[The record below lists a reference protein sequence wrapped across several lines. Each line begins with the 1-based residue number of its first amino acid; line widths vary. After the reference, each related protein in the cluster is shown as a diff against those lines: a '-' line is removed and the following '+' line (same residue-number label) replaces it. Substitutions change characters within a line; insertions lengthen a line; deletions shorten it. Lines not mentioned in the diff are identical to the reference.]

1 MGVRGMEQYLVD
13 GRSKPSKLHRRMIL
27 APAPRERE
35 RWHPIWLAAGGWAAF
50 VMANGLDP
58 HPIGRWVPA
67 FGEGGPAVLIFEQTG
82 GPPRHWS
89 SAARRT
95 EGGCTGEG
103 RQLAVRGWPTGEK
116 GSGALAGRCCNQ
128 RPSHSCETLRPIP
141 GVREMNT
148 HLGFGL
154 RMGL

>member
-1 MGVRGMEQYLVD
+1 MEDQCRAVA
-13 GRSKPSKLHRRMIL
+13 PVQLHRWMIL
-27 APAPRERE
+27 TSAPREKE
-35 RWHPIWLAAGGWAAF
+35 RWHASRLPSRGWAASA
-50 VMANGLDP
+50 MANGLDP

-67 FGEGGPAVLIFEQTG
+67 FGEGGPAVLIFEQAG

-89 SAARRT
+89 SAAGGT
-95 EGGCTGEG
+95 EGGGTGEG
-103 RQLAVRGWPTGEK
+103 RQLPVRGWPTGEK